1 MKTIQG
7 DLIKLALQGHFDVI
21 VHQCNC
27 FNTMGLGIARQ
38 IATQLPE
45 AAIADNY
52 TKRGDANKLGTI
64 GVVEIERKNIKFIVV
79 NAYGQYGCNI
89 SKVNADYDALRSC
102 FKEVK
107 KQFSGKRI
115 GFPKISAGLARGNW
129 DIISKIIDEELEGED
144 YTLVEFK
151 P

>member
-1 MKTIQG
+1 MKVVQG
-7 DLIKLALQGHFDVI
+7 DLIKLALQSQFDVI

-38 IATQLPE
+38 IAIELPE

-52 TKRGDANKLGTI
+52 TKRGDASKLGTI
-64 GVVEIERKNIKFIVV
+64 GVIEIERKNVKFIVV

-89 SKVNADYDALRSC
+89 NKVNADYDALRKC

-107 KQFSGKRI
+107 RQFSGKRI
-115 GFPKISAGLARGNW
+115 AYPKIGAGLARGNW
-129 DIISKIIDEELEGED
+129 DIISKIIEEELEGED
-144 YTLVEFK
+144 HTLVEFK
-151 P
+151 Q